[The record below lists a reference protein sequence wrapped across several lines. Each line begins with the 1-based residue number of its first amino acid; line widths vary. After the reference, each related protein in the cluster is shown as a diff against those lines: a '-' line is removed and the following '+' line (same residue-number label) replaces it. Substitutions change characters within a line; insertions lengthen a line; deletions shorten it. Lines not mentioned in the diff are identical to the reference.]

1 MKRKRALRRWFYV
14 GGMTPADSGGV
25 EAGGRYRVQEVQ
37 HTRHS
42 SDLDKFRSSF
52 LPQKNA
58 CVSAER
64 SFQKRGAKLTLFA
77 VRVTPAL
84 GLGSKS
90 VSLMSRT
97 VLSNDARGSDSPRSR
112 GQQL

>member
-25 EAGGRYRVQEVQ
+25 EAGGRNRVQEVQ

-52 LPQKNA
+52 LPKKTLAFLQSV
-58 CVSAER
+58 VSRKEAP
-64 SFQKRGAKLTLFA
+64 S
-77 VRVTPAL
+77 
-84 GLGSKS
+84 
-90 VSLMSRT
+90 
-97 VLSNDARGSDSPRSR
+97 
-112 GQQL
+112 